1 MALAG
6 CPNLTLWGTQANGTY
21 QNGAYWATPLSYMA
35 SALLQN
41 GHGAFLESLLGA
53 AVADFKAHGIYEDV
67 DYGLPATAHGV
78 LNYTASATNA
88 LLAASRTPR
97 AASRN
102 STGNTAANRTMPPV
116 QTARINIHDALDTEP
131 NAPNFRWKN

>member
-88 LLAASRTPR
+88 LLAAKLL
-97 AASRN
+97 AAHQRGQALGGWPHSAAMLG
-102 STGNTAANRTMPPV
+102 GN
-116 QTARINIHDALDTEP
+116 E
-131 NAPNFRWKN
+131 

>member
-88 LLAASRTPR
+88 LLVFLLLLSLMHADGYLRFRCQVQLTTFLICAVI
-97 AASRN
+97 
-102 STGNTAANRTMPPV
+102 NTQAEAHCSQR
-116 QTARINIHDALDTEP
+116 
-131 NAPNFRWKN
+131 K